1 MRIYTVINAIRHAD
15 AEQPL
20 KDYAPG
26 ELIEL
31 SEVHA
36 APLLD
41 SGDISWPAV
50 DDAAKDDAPGESIKP
65 SEAPAEP
72 PIVSGDISTPT
83 RNAAKS
89 KK

>member
-41 SGDISWPAV
+41 SGDISGPA
-50 DDAAKDDAPGESIKP
+50 D
-65 SEAPAEP
+65 
-72 PIVSGDISTPT
+72 
-83 RNAAKS
+83 NAAKS